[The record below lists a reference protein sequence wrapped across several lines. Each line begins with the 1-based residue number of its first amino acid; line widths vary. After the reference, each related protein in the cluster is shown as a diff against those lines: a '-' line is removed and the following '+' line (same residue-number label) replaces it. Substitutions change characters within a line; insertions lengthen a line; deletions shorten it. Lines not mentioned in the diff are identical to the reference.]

1 MNLDHI
7 AIAVNNIKESS
18 KLYGFLQPSNIA
30 FKTFISEDV
39 KIAMLNFGNI
49 KIELLEP
56 LSDNSTIKKFLNNN
70 GQGLH
75 HISFSVSNLK
85 KYIELAKEKNFKII
99 DNISDVD
106 HEDNKMIFLHPK
118 SFNGVLIELIERN
131 K

>member
-7 AIAVNNIKESS
+7 AIAVNDIKESS
-18 KLYGFLQPSNIA
+18 KLYGFLQPSNIT

-75 HISFSVSNLK
+75 HIAFSVSNLK
-85 KYIELAKEKNFKII
+85 KYVELAKEKK
-99 DNISDVD
+99 
-106 HEDNKMIFLHPK
+106 L
-118 SFNGVLIELIERN
+118 
-131 K
+131 

>member
-7 AIAVNNIKESS
+7 AIAVNDIKQSS
-18 KLYGFLQPSNIA
+18 KLYGFLQPDNIA
-30 FKTFISEDV
+30 FKSFISEDV

-70 GQGLH
+70 GPGLH
-75 HISFSVSNLK
+75 HIAFSVSNLN
-85 KYIELAKEKNFKII
+85 KYVDLAKEKNFKII
-99 DNISDVD
+99 DSISDLD
-106 HEDNKMIFLHPK
+106 HENNRMIFLHPK